1 MRVVV
6 DRVAIVAL
14 PVVSLGAL
22 LVLGGSLDPCLSP
35 GPSCGVHTGISPW
48 LIMTQAMVL
57 WVVAAIDIARTR
69 HNRLVFG
76 QPQPIG
82 AAHRG
87 SSFTGFKVVAG
98 G

>member
-22 LVLGGSLDPCLSP
+22 LVLGGSVDPCLSP

-48 LIMTQAMVL
+48 LIVVPAMVL
-57 WVVAAIDIARTR
+57 WVAAAIDIARTR
-69 HNRLVFG
+69 HNR
-76 QPQPIG
+76 
-82 AAHRG
+82 
-87 SSFTGFKVVAG
+87 
-98 G
+98 